1 MRGGKH
7 SLISGDG
14 RRQLAGCPGGGDP
27 SLSPSSSPGQ
37 PLLFSRSFSKG
48 HFLVFPSTLAFPRL
62 PEGIL
67 GLCNPGLVF
76 VPCSARCWAPSHL
89 LMCSPPICPSQGGD
103 FFSQPDVFCDFL
115 SRLEPR
121 NFPSS
126 LLSKDVFPRAC
137 PLLAFP
143 CLALGCLLRSSS
155 ALLLHW
161 PGH

>member
-1 MRGGKH
+1 MGEGSWQGAPVVGIR
-7 SLISGDG
+7 L
-14 RRQLAGCPGGGDP
+14 CPP
-27 SLSPSSSPGQ
+27 PHLPASRCFSPGPSPKATSWSF
-37 PLLFSRSFSKG
+37 PL
-48 HFLVFPSTLAFPRL
+48 HWPFPAF